1 MAGDPTHK
9 TWFLSKYVVI
19 RTPMAMAVA
28 YLLSFHACIFRK
40 SDNKERMKKHLRV
53 IFIQGPCR
61 RHRILQACLMMHAFV
76 ACLHKWLN
84 NDATRANNT
93 AGRPAISLLPGPKLP
108 GLGLPAPKL
117 LPRLVG
123 LLDDL
128 AGHFRVQPLLVESES
143 VQRLIVRCLVPPE
156 PFPDAV
162 PDGRGYIVDVVV
174 FLGEFV
180 VGRDDDDL

>member
-1 MAGDPTHK
+1 MASSQYMVCFSCYSG
-9 TWFLSKYVVI
+9 
-19 RTPMAMAVA
+19 
-28 YLLSFHACIFRK
+28 
-40 SDNKERMKKHLRV
+40 MKK
-53 IFIQGPCR
+53 
-61 RHRILQACLMMHAFV
+61 
-76 ACLHKWLN
+76 
-84 NDATRANNT
+84 
-93 AGRPAISLLPGPKLP
+93 ISFLPGPKLS
-108 GLGLPAPKL
+108 GLGLPAPQL

-162 PDGRGYIVDVVV
+162 LDGRGYIVDVVV

-180 VGRDDDDL
+180 VGRDDDDLCIILLMYTRTESSSGGINIEYMLRRGIIKTARRYIHIYHNGCE

>member
-61 RHRILQACLMMHAFV
+61 RHRILQACLMTHAFV

-93 AGRPAISLLPGPKLP
+93 NPSEKMGLFSIHSLLFVLNGNEKKGDRPAGHITPSRSK
-108 GLGLPAPKL
+108 ASR
-117 LPRLVG
+117 PRSS
-123 LLDDL
+123 
-128 AGHFRVQPLLVESES
+128 RS
-143 VQRLIVRCLVPPE
+143 
-156 PFPDAV
+156 
-162 PDGRGYIVDVVV
+162 
-174 FLGEFV
+174 
-180 VGRDDDDL
+180 